1 MFKLLCA
8 TASFEKAT
16 KNIKSTANEDIKLS
30 KAAHS
35 AAEIVILHKLTYFFT
50 MRRYGGHSSDLLT

>member
-1 MFKLLCA
+1 VFKLLCA
-8 TASFEKAT
+8 TAILEKAT

-35 AAEIVILHKLTYFFT
+35 AAEIVILHKLTYFF
-50 MRRYGGHSSDLLT
+50 YNA

>member
-35 AAEIVILHKLTYFFT
+35 AAEIVILHKLTYFLQCVD
-50 MRRYGGHSSDLLT
+50 MAVIVAIC